1 MNESTNSLGTLLEEL
16 QNAYH
21 SISNVLPLIKQAG
34 AFRLLED
41 QVEEIHSV
49 LRELSEIA
57 CALLDAQLRNE

>member
-1 MNESTNSLGTLLEEL
+1 MTTSTNGLGQVLEEL
-16 QNAYH
+16 QTAYH
-21 SISNVLPLIKQAG
+21 SVDKALSLIDEAG